1 MYFKI
6 LRRIFAVLQGK
17 LPDPYLLALKR
28 ITATVLI
35 RNRYAQ
41 EALESF
47 SADRVK
53 DAVSSEFKFQ
63 KSYDHDVS
71 IILPVYNM
79 EKFIG
84 RALDSLLEIKTKYD
98 LEILVVNDGST
109 DSSEAII
116 LEKLHDAEVED
127 GVTFRLINQTNK
139 GFSGARNRGI
149 EEARGRYLFFMDVD
163 DKIDSSTVDDLLSAA
178 FEDDLDIVQGTAIGF
193 SGDKEWPI
201 VFDSL
206 SGYPWGKM
214 FKRSLF
220 RNVRFPEN
228 AWFEDSIM
236 AYLIYP
242 KVRTY
247 RLVEGGNYYYFK
259 NREGITAT
267 AKTNP
272 KSIDTFYV
280 MKSMY
285 SMQAKLD
292 VPQTRQRFL
301 EYERQIKLNSIRV
314 EQLSWKVRYALFQET
329 RIFLEAY
336 LEDNPLMADVRKTG
350 AVEALLRKDFR
361 SYILETLL
369 S

>member
-84 RALDSLLEIKTKYD
+84 RALDSLFEIKTTYD

-149 EEARGRYLFFMDVD
+149 EEARGRYLFLWMR
-163 DKIDSSTVDDLLSAA
+163 
-178 FEDDLDIVQGTAIGF
+178 
-193 SGDKEWPI
+193 
-201 VFDSL
+201 
-206 SGYPWGKM
+206 M
-214 FKRSLF
+214 
-220 RNVRFPEN
+220 
-228 AWFEDSIM
+228 
-236 AYLIYP
+236 
-242 KVRTY
+242 
-247 RLVEGGNYYYFK
+247 
-259 NREGITAT
+259 
-267 AKTNP
+267 
-272 KSIDTFYV
+272 
-280 MKSMY
+280 
-285 SMQAKLD
+285 
-292 VPQTRQRFL
+292 
-301 EYERQIKLNSIRV
+301 IKLIPVQWMTYYR
-314 EQLSWKVRYALFQET
+314 QPLRMTWILFKVLLLDLAET
-329 RIFLEAY
+329 R
-336 LEDNPLMADVRKTG
+336 NGR
-350 AVEALLRKDFR
+350 
-361 SYILETLL
+361 
-369 S
+369 